1 MEPPLAWPRN
11 GMPHGSEKD
20 ARGSFENCT
29 GAVSPANLALQVS
42 VRVVSTTT
50 PSGIDDS
57 GCGCVASTVMSA
69 TTMSISPSVSPTSW
83 ENETV
88 KAGGAEKRT
97 ASGIPSSLVSV
108 RSRLAHDSG

>member
-1 MEPPLAWPRN
+1 MEPSLAWPRN

-29 GAVSPANLALQVS
+29 GVVSPANLALQVS
-42 VRVVSTTT
+42 VRVTSTTT

-57 GCGCVASTVMSA
+57 GCGCVSSTVISA
-69 TTMSISPSVSPTSW
+69 TTMSISLSVSPASW

-88 KAGGAEKRT
+88 KAGGVVKRT
-97 ASGIPSSLVSV
+97 ASGTASSLVSV
-108 RSRLAHDSG
+108 RSRLVHDSG